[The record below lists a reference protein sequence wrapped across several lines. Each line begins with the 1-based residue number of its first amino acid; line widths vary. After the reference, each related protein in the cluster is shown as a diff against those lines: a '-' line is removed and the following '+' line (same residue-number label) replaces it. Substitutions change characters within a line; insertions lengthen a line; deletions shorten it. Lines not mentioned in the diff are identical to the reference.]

1 MAEGGEVL
9 FRFLGDDGELQQTI
23 NGVQKALDSISTS
36 SLDAIGDGFTK
47 LGGVITGATG
57 AIVGFG
63 AKYNSEIESIT
74 MSLETLTGSS
84 EEADRIMRQIKKDA
98 STTPFDVQSLAKGE
112 QMLISTGISADNARD
127 TILALGDAVSATG
140 GDSATLTR
148 MVANLQQIQNARKS
162 HRNGHKTI
170 CLCTELMYMV
180 YLQIT

>member
-9 FRFLGDDGELQQTI
+9 FHFIGDDGELQQTI

-36 SLDAIGDGFTK
+36 SLDAIGSGFTK
-47 LGGVITGATG
+47 LGGIITATTG
-57 AIVGFG
+57 TIVGFG

-74 MSLETLTGSS
+74 MSLETLTGST

-98 STTPFDVQSLAKGE
+98 VSTPFDVQSLAKGE
-112 QMLISTGISADNARD
+112 QMLISTGISADDARN

-148 MVANLQQIQNARKS
+148 MIANLQQIQNARKS
-162 HRNGHKTI
+162 HRKGHNTI
-170 CLCTELMYMV
+170 CLCRN
-180 YLQIT
+180 

>member
-84 EEADRIMRQIKKDA
+84 EEAERIMQQIKDDA
-98 STTPFDVQSLAKGE
+98 SKTPFDVRGLAKGN
-112 QMLISTGISADNARD
+112 QMLISTGISADEAEK

-140 GDSATLTR
+140 GGNDELTR
-148 MVANLQQIQNARKS
+148 MIANLQQIKNARKS
-162 HRNGHKTI
+162 HCNGHQTI
-170 CLCTELMYMV
+170 SICGY
-180 YLQIT
+180 

>member
-84 EEADRIMRQIKKDA
+84 KEADRIMQQIKKDA
-98 STTPFDVQSLAKGE
+98 VSTPFDVQSLAKGE
-112 QMLISTGISADNARD
+112 QMLISTGISADDARN

-148 MVANLQQIQNARKS
+148 MIANLQQIQNARKS
-162 HRNGHKTI
+162 HCNGHQTI
-170 CLCTELMYMV
+170 CLCRN
-180 YLQIT
+180 